1 MYTRSYDRDEEK
13 MTLPSG
19 YDGTA
24 FEKEIRFILLGCS
37 LEPDKNK
44 NNWQLVFNNITKKK
58 SVSSS
63 FVDLILFDDFFNN
76 LTITTGPLQNESEK
90 IIVQSL
96 VQKYNQNIKVLESKL
111 QLRK

>member
-1 MYTRSYDRDEEK
+1 M
-13 MTLPSG
+13 
-19 YDGTA
+19 
-24 FEKEIRFILLGCS
+24 
-37 LEPDKNK
+37 
-44 NNWQLVFNNITKKK
+44 
-58 SVSSS
+58 
-63 FVDLILFDDFFNN
+63 LFDDFFNN